1 MKKWYLIDDCLHGAR
16 QVFETALDCDAQEE
30 AFDLATREWEALS
43 AHDQRSRDDFYIG
56 FADVDDNGCVDY
68 NTMTDIISI
77 KKGEKPVKKYDFSFE
92 AGQGLHASGGVN
104 YMCCPDLHPDIYAEI
119 EVPDGASDD
128 YGYLFLKQEIIK
140 QASAAGID
148 RSQLVFWYD
157 DGQED
162 KLSPDASAGLLWYAV
177 QQDPSDDWSTG
188 SYDRDE
194 AAQMARAQL
203 ADYPDTLI
211 AVIDKS
217 TSNPVCVDEIRD
229 F

>member
-16 QVFETALDCDAQEE
+16 QVFETALDCDSQEE

-43 AHDQRSRDDFYIG
+43 AHDQRARDDFYIG
-56 FADVDDNGCVDY
+56 FADVDEDGCVDY

-77 KKGEKPVKKYDFSFE
+77 KKGERPMKK
-92 AGQGLHASGGVN
+92 
-104 YMCCPDLHPDIYAEI
+104 
-119 EVPDGASDD
+119 
-128 YGYLFLKQEIIK
+128 
-140 QASAAGID
+140 
-148 RSQLVFWYD
+148 
-157 DGQED
+157 
-162 KLSPDASAGLLWYAV
+162 LWYAV

-194 AAQMARAQL
+194 AVQMARAQF